1 MQVVQFIATTAFPT
15 NSAKA
20 EEHLERLSE
29 QRDNNIFKSLTALC
43 RADVSQEEAAKLS
56 KVAA

>member
-1 MQVVQFIATTAFPT
+1 MVQFIATTAFPT

>member
-1 MQVVQFIATTAFPT
+1 MVQFIAAAAFPT